1 MWPVVVS
8 FFLQATVEH
17 ILNMGGVGLWKY
29 CSVPHQYTGF
39 RLSLLLDD
47 MYNKQGDSIDDVVW
61 GTVP

>member
-17 ILNMGGVGLWKY
+17 ILNMRGVGLWNY
-29 CSVPHQYTGF
+29 CSVPHPYKVF
-39 RLSLLLDD
+39 RLSLLFDD
-47 MYNKQGDSIDDVVW
+47 MYNKKGDLIDNVAE